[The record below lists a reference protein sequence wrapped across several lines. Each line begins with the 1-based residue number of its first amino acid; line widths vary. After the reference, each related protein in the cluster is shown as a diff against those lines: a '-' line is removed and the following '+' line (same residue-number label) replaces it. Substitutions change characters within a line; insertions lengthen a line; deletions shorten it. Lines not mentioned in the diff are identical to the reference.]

1 MKPIPVEPARDTSI
15 SRRAFLKGLGTA
27 TVTAAAS
34 GAQALAADLESANAE
49 RVLGPGKVAVAFTL
63 NGRATQVMAEPRE
76 TLLDVLRMQKGHTGA
91 KEGCDRGGCGACTVL
106 LDGKPINACM
116 KLAVDAEGASITT
129 IEGLAPDGALTAV
142 QRAFIAA
149 DAYQCGYCTSGFVI
163 SVTALL
169 QENPRPTEAEVR
181 RACSGN
187 LCRCGSQPHIIKA
200 ALGAAGVATT
210 TSTADVIRLD
220 HV

>member
-1 MKPIPVEPARDTSI
+1 MKPFHAEPARDASI

-34 GAQALAADLESANAE
+34 GATALAADLEQANAE
-49 RVLGPGKVAVAFTL
+49 RVLGPGQVAVAFTL
-63 NGRATQVMAEPRE
+63 NGRPTQVMAEPRE
-76 TLLDVLRMQKGHTGA
+76 TLLDVLRMQLGHTGA

-106 LDGKPINACM
+106 LDGKPVNACL
-116 KLAVDAEGASITT
+116 KLAIDAAGATIET
-129 IEGLAPDGALTAV
+129 IEGLAPDGGLTAV
-142 QRAFIAA
+142 QRAFIEA
-149 DAYQCGYCTSGFVI
+149 DGYQCGYCTSGFVL

-169 QENPRPTEAEVR
+169 RTNPHPTEADVR

-187 LCRCGSQPHIIKA
+187 LCRCGSQPHVIKA
-200 ALGAAGVATT
+200 ALSAAGVATT
-210 TSTADVIRLD
+210 STAEVIRLD